1 MSLLAFETPPVA
13 TAASH
18 PVHGRRQRHGDDS
31 LFLTE
36 LSSQAVVDLSDLTD
50 DGEVPVELT
59 TFGTVREACP
69 NCKQTHLHLVLR
81 QRNVRLAHLF
91 CAECH
96 SCFDAHYAS
105 GACALTI

>member
-1 MSLLAFETPPVA
+1 MSLQAFETPSSD

-18 PVHGRRQRHGDDS
+18 PVQGRRQHRPDNS

-36 LSSQAVVDLSDLTD
+36 LNAQTVVDQSDD
-50 DGEVPVELT
+50 DQLPVSLT
-59 TFGTVREACP
+59 TFGTVRESCP
-69 NCKQTHLHLVLR
+69 NCKHTQLHLVLR

-91 CAECH
+91 CAGCH

>member
-1 MSLLAFETPPVA
+1 MSLQAFETPSSD

-18 PVHGRRQRHGDDS
+18 PAQGRRQPRPDDS

-36 LSSQAVVDLSDLTD
+36 LNAQAVVDQSGD
-50 DGEVPVELT
+50 DQVAVQLT
-59 TFGTVREACP
+59 TFGTVRESCP

-105 GACALTI
+105 GACALTV

>member
-1 MSLLAFETPPVA
+1 MSMQAFEIPSSDT
-13 TAASH
+13 TASH
-18 PVHGRRQRHGDDS
+18 PAQGRRQRHPDDS

-36 LSSQAVVDLSDLTD
+36 LNVQAVVDHSDD
-50 DGEVPVELT
+50 DLGPVALA
-59 TFGTVREACP
+59 TFGTVREFCP
-69 NCKQTHLHLVLR
+69 NCAETHLHLVLR

-96 SCFDAHYAS
+96 GCFDAHYAS